1 MKGEFMEKEYGKITE
16 YMAHFCKDT
25 CPVCVKGREKGE
37 GILYQITKLEENICP
52 ACRAYKKV
60 YGVPAHE
67 KAPEE

>member
-1 MKGEFMEKEYGKITE
+1 MEHGKITTTL
-16 YMAHFCKDT
+16 AKLCKDD

-37 GILYQITKLEENICP
+37 GFLYTVTKLEENICP

-67 KAPEE
+67 KCEE